1 MDTTYRHL
9 TDQELTTAVAMKED
23 ATELEV
29 ELMQRVDRLLDL
41 VADLEEDLCE
51 TPEVEGVPV

>member
-9 TDQELTTAVAMKED
+9 TDQELTTVVAMKED
-23 ATELEV
+23 ASELEV
-29 ELMQRVDRLLDL
+29 ELMQRVDMLLDL
-41 VADLEEDLCE
+41 VADLEEYLCE